1 MPVERSVLK
10 SWPLEPVAAV
20 LWEALA
26 QDSAAKVAVIDGEGS
41 VLATNRAFARW
52 FGRGPAMTGRRLE
65 AFLPKSF
72 ADERRGL
79 IGRVIRTGKAVRLRS
94 AWRGVRQD
102 EYIRPLPVRVGG
114 REAVLVTI
122 ASCEPVVEASG
133 KARTV
138 QAEHLDEGPLASIS
152 PRERVVL
159 SLIGAGMPTAEIA
172 RKLGRSTKTIENQRL
187 SLGRKL
193 GARNRVELARIAIQS
208 GLAAK
213 VTNKK
218 LTMG

>member
-1 MPVERSVLK
+1 
-10 SWPLEPVAAV
+10 
-20 LWEALA
+20 
-26 QDSAAKVAVIDGEGS
+26 
-41 VLATNRAFARW
+41 
-52 FGRGPAMTGRRLE
+52 
-65 AFLPKSF
+65 
-72 ADERRGL
+72 
-79 IGRVIRTGKAVRLRS
+79 
-94 AWRGVRQD
+94 
-102 EYIRPLPVRVGG
+102 VGG

-122 ASCEPVVEASG
+122 ASCEPGAEAPG
-133 KARTV
+133 PGAARVV

-193 GARNRVELARIAIQS
+193 GARNRVELARIALQS

-213 VTNKK
+213 VANKK
-218 LTMG
+218 LSMG